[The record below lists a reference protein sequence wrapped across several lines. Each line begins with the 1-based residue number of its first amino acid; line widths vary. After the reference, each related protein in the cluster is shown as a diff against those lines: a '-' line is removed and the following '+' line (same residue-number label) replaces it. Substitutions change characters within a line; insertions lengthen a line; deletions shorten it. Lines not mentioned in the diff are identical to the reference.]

1 MPATTGAT
9 VLGGVLLSK
18 APLCPRSHPTR
29 ECPISA
35 SDRKKIAPYRT
46 VPYTEQL
53 STEHPSE
60 VMPTLLHIIYCERT
74 TDAAGLPVDTVI
86 GEETYDNIQEALVPT
101 KHTHPVY
108 VTKQFSH
115 DSSTRWHVEDSTRLG
130 QSGTVP
136 MTYQVVLSKVH
147 NPPEVYLDES
157 LQLSSHKIHQ
167 VLSAGTL
174 VEVDYG
180 FVQTVAQARGT
191 TVSNNHYKD
200 TIQHGEMHKRRLAI
214 VVKARPSQVQVVP
227 LSSVAPSAL
236 DKTAFPLDP
245 ATLSNL
251 HFYGTSGKQTWGIC
265 NMVQT
270 VSPSRLLPP
279 SSYYTTKEG
288 ARKHARLTTYQDR
301 ISTAEL
307 EAMRTALMHAIGVT
321 NFDQLKAKAQDAKAA
336 AATASAL
343 LAQSAQQQLQLTQ
356 LQQELASLS
365 ASAARHGVVEEL
377 ALGWAKQMGVDFEQQ
392 VQGLMEINSEITQ

>member
-1 MPATTGAT
+1 L
-9 VLGGVLLSK
+9 LGNEPSLKLGSF
-18 APLCPRSHPTR
+18 SF
-29 ECPISA
+29 
-35 SDRKKIAPYRT
+35 
-46 VPYTEQL
+46 
-53 STEHPSE
+53 EHARE
-60 VMPTLLHIIYCERT
+60 VMPTLLHITYCERT
-74 TDAAGLPVDTVI
+74 FDAAGLHVDTII
-86 GEETYDNIQEALVPT
+86 GEEAYDNIPEALVPT

-115 DSSTRWHVEDSTRLG
+115 DSNTRWHVEDSCRTG
-130 QSGTVP
+130 ANDSVP

-147 NPPEVYLDES
+147 NPPEIYLDQS
-157 LQLSSHKIHQ
+157 LALSSHKIHQ
-167 VLSAGTL
+167 VLGAGTL

-191 TVSNNHYKD
+191 TVSNSQYKD

-227 LSSVAPSAL
+227 LSSVAPGAL
-236 DKTAFPLDP
+236 DKTVFLLDP

-279 SSYYTTKEG
+279 SSYYTTKDG
-288 ARKHARLTTYQDR
+288 VRKHARLTTYRDR

-307 EAMRTALMHAIGVT
+307 EAMRSALMHAIGVT
-321 NFDQLKAKAQDAKAA
+321 NYDQLKTKAQNAQGALTAVAA
-336 AATASAL
+336 L
-343 LAQSAQQQLQLTQ
+343 QAQIDQLQQQLNALNATV
-356 LQQELASLS
+356 
-365 ASAARHGVVEEL
+365 ARHEAVEEL
-377 ALGWAKQMGVDFEQQ
+377 AVSWAKQMNVNFEQQ
-392 VQGLMEINSEITQ
+392 VQGLMEINAQLTQ